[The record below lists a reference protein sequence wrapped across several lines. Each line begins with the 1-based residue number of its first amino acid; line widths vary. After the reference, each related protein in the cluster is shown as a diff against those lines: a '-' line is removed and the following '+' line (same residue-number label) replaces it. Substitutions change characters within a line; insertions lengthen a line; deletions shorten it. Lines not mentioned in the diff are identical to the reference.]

1 MPRRGATGGDREV
14 VEGYRWTPGRVILH
28 VAVGLFAGL
37 LSGMFGVGG
46 GIVIVPLLVLLLAY
60 PQRLASGTSLAAI
73 IPAASVGVISY
84 AFSGD
89 VAWVPALILAGGAV
103 IGAQVGT
110 WLLPRVPV
118 RVLQFGFAVFLIVVI
133 VSLFLVIPSRG
144 EPFEL
149 GVVTVLGLI
158 LLGLI
163 TGLLSGLLGIGGG
176 IVVVPA
182 LLLIFGTSD
191 LIARGTSLLM
201 IIPTAISGTI
211 GNLGRRNVNLLGAA
225 LVGGSACTTTALGAF
240 ITKSI
245 DPFSANIIFAVFLF
259 FITVQIL
266 VRAIRGRSK

>member
-1 MPRRGATGGDREV
+1 MPESGTADGAGVDG
-14 VEGYRWTPGRVILH
+14 GYRWTTGRVLLH
-28 VAVGLFAGL
+28 IAIGLFAGL

-46 GIVIVPLLVLLLAY
+46 GVVIVPLLVLLLGY

-73 IPAASVGVISY
+73 IPAASIGVISY
-84 AFSGD
+84 ALTDD
-89 VAWVPALILAGGAV
+89 VAWIPALILAAGAV

-118 RVLQFGFAVFLIVVI
+118 RVLQFGFAAFLGAVI

-144 EPFEL
+144 ESFEL
-149 GVVTVLGLI
+149 SVLAVVGLVV
-158 LLGLI
+158 LGLI
-163 TGLLSGLLGIGGG
+163 TGVLSGLLGVGGG

-182 LLLIFGTSD
+182 LMLFFGTSD

-201 IIPTAISGTI
+201 MIPTALSGTV
-211 GNLGRRNVNLLGAA
+211 GNVRRKNVRGVGAI
-225 LVGGSACTTTALGAF
+225 LIGGSASMTTALGAW

-245 DPFSANIIFAVFLF
+245 DPVSANVVFAVFLF
-259 FITVQIL
+259 FIAIQLI